1 MLTIY
6 LVRHGEVHNPMGIIY
21 GHLPGYGL
29 SQKGRSQLARA
40 ATLLEEHGPFDALYA
55 SPLQR
60 AQESAQI
67 LGEHLGLGLNTD
79 PRIVETGVSRY
90 QGQPFSVLPRPYIT
104 EEPLV
109 PGIEC
114 AASIRAR
121 FLDWA
126 GAMLARH
133 EEGRIIAVSHR
144 DPIGVSLLH
153 WMGKGLE
160 ELPEFPI
167 EPGGV
172 FQIRLESAA
181 RAAQV
186 EALG

>member
-6 LVRHGEVHNPMGIIY
+6 LVRHGEVHNPQGIIY

-29 SQKGRSQLARA
+29 SEKGHQQLVRA
-40 ATLLEEHGPFDALYA
+40 AGLLRERGPFQALCT

-60 AQESAQI
+60 ARESAQI
-67 LGEHLGLGLNTD
+67 LGENLGLPPAIEPL
-79 PRIVETGVSRY
+79 IAETGVEGY
-90 QGQPFSVLPRPYIT
+90 QGKPFSALPRPYIT

-114 AASIRAR
+114 AASVRAR
-121 FLDWA
+121 FLEWA
-126 GAMLARH
+126 GAMLSRH
-133 EEGRIIAVSHR
+133 AGGRIIAVSHR
-144 DPIGVSLLH
+144 DPIGVSLLY

-160 ELPEFPI
+160 GLPEFPI
-167 EPGGV
+167 DPGGV
-172 FQIRLESAA
+172 YEVVLETAVRAA
-181 RAAQV
+181 RV

>member
-6 LVRHGEVHNPMGIIY
+6 LIRHGEVHNPKGIIY

-29 SQKGRSQLARA
+29 SHKGREQLVQA
-40 ATLLEEHGPFDALYA
+40 AGLLEEQGPFQALYV

-67 LGEHLGLGLNTD
+67 LGEHLGLGLSTE
-79 PRIVETGVSRY
+79 PLIVETGVGGY
-90 QGQPFSVLPRPYIT
+90 QGQLFSALPRPYMT
-104 EEPLV
+104 EEATV

-114 AASIRAR
+114 AASIRRR
-121 FLDWA
+121 FLSWVR
-126 GAMLARH
+126 AMLERH
-133 EEGRIIAVSHR
+133 AGGQLIAVSHR
-144 DPIGVSLLH
+144 DPIAVSLLY
-153 WMGKGLE
+153 WMGMGLD
-160 ELPEFPI
+160 ELPEFPL

-172 FQIRLESAA
+172 YQVRLETAD

>member
-6 LVRHGEVHNPMGIIY
+6 LVRHGEVYNPQGIIY

-29 SQKGRSQLARA
+29 SEKGREQLVRA
-40 ATLLEEHGPFDALYA
+40 AELLQERGPFQALYA

-67 LGEHLGLGLNTD
+67 LGGLLGLPLTTEE
-79 PRIVETGVSRY
+79 RIVETGVEGY
-90 QGQPFSVLPRPYIT
+90 QGQPFSALPRPYIT

-114 AASIRAR
+114 AAAIRAR
-121 FLDWA
+121 FLEWA
-126 GAMLARH
+126 GAMAERH
-133 EEGRIIAVSHR
+133 PGGRIIAVSHR
-144 DPIGVSLLH
+144 DPIAVSLLH

-160 ELPEFPI
+160 GLPEFPL

-172 FQIRLESAA
+172 YQVGPESAA
-181 RAAQV
+181 CGARV

>member
-1 MLTIY
+1 MLTVY
-6 LVRHGEVHNPMGIIY
+6 LVRHGEVHNPKGIIY

-29 SQKGRSQLARA
+29 SEKGRQQLARA
-40 ATLLEEHGPFDALYA
+40 AELLKGHGPFEALYV

-67 LGEHLGLGLNTD
+67 LGDQLGLGLTTESL
-79 PRIVETGVSRY
+79 IVETGVTGY
-90 QGQPFSVLPRPYIT
+90 QGKPFSALPRPYMT

-109 PGIEC
+109 PGIES
-114 AASIRAR
+114 ASSIRAR
-121 FLDWA
+121 FLSWA
-126 GAMLARH
+126 GAMLANH
-133 EEGRIIAVSHR
+133 AGGKLIAVSHR
-144 DPIGVSLLH
+144 DPIAVSLLH

-160 ELPEFPI
+160 ELPEFPL

-172 FQIRLESAA
+172 YAVRLETAA

>member
-6 LVRHGEVHNPMGIIY
+6 LVRHGEVHNPLGIIY
-21 GHLPGYGL
+21 GRLPGYGL
-29 SQKGRSQLARA
+29 SEKGRQQLVRA
-40 ATLLEEHGPFDALYA
+40 AGILQGCGPFQALYT

-67 LGEHLGLGLNTD
+67 LGEHLGLVPATEAL
-79 PRIVETGVSRY
+79 IVETGVEGY
-90 QGQPFSVLPRPYIT
+90 QGKPFSALPRPYMT
-104 EEPLV
+104 EEPTV
-109 PGIEC
+109 PGLEC
-114 AASIRAR
+114 ASSIRGR

-133 EEGRIIAVSHR
+133 AGGQLIAVSHR
-144 DPIGVSLLH
+144 DPMAVSLLH

-160 ELPEFPI
+160 ALPEFPLA
-167 EPGGV
+167 PGGV
-172 FQIRLESAA
+172 YKVCLESAA

>member
-6 LVRHGEVHNPMGIIY
+6 LVRHGEVHNPQGIIY

-29 SQKGRSQLARA
+29 SEKGRQQLVQA
-40 ATLLEEHGPFDALYA
+40 AGILQGRGPFQALCT

-60 AQESAQI
+60 AQESARI
-67 LGEHLGLGLNTD
+67 LGEHLGLTPTTEAL
-79 PRIVETGVSRY
+79 IVETGVEGY
-90 QGQPFSVLPRPYIT
+90 QGRPFSALPRPYMT
-104 EEPLV
+104 EEPTV

-114 AASIRAR
+114 ASSIRGR
-121 FLDWA
+121 FLSWA

-133 EEGRIIAVSHR
+133 AEGQLIAVSHR
-144 DPIGVSLLH
+144 DPIAVGLLH
-153 WMGKGLE
+153 WMGKDLE
-160 ELPEFPI
+160 GLPEFPLA
-167 EPGGV
+167 PGGV
-172 FQIRLESAA
+172 YKVCLETAA

>member
-6 LVRHGEVHNPMGIIY
+6 LVRHGEVHNPQGIIY

-29 SQKGRSQLARA
+29 SQKGREQLVQA
-40 ATLLEEHGPFDALYA
+40 AGLLQGRGPFQGLYV

-67 LGEHLGLGLNTD
+67 LGEHLGLALTTE
-79 PRIVETGVSRY
+79 PLIVETGVEGY
-90 QGQPFSVLPRPYIT
+90 QGQPFSALPRPYMT
-104 EEPLV
+104 EERTV

-114 AASIRAR
+114 AASIRGR
-121 FLDWA
+121 FLSWA
-126 GAMLARH
+126 AVVLERH
-133 EEGRIIAVSHR
+133 ADGQLIAVSHR
-144 DPIGVSLLH
+144 DPIVLSLLH

-160 ELPEFPI
+160 ELPEFPLA
-167 EPGGV
+167 PGGV
-172 FQIRLESAA
+172 YKVCLETAS
-181 RAAQV
+181 RAVQV